1 MLYKLKILFLLAA
14 ISATA
19 CKNKENQ
26 EIKPIVQDIQ
36 EWVFA
41 PGQIEWD
48 DMYNLTAQTDGI
60 LLDANYD
67 IGTVIKKGNLF
78 ARIDNQSSLINTG
91 TSKEQL
97 VIADENLSDKSPA
110 IQQLKQNISFAE
122 SKYQQ
127 DKVQAERYERLYKNE
142 SIAKVEYENAK
153 LTSENSLS
161 NLNALRKQLDVIL
174 QQSRQQK
181 IITKGQLKNNQIM
194 QSYNQIKVLAD
205 GTIIKKLKST
215 GDFVRRG
222 EVIAVVANPSK
233 VEIVLTIDES
243 SIYRVKTGQPA
254 TIRLNSEKDKTYKGK
269 ISQILPAF
277 DVNSQSFVCKI
288 ILEEALN
295 SMKNIYG
302 TPLEGNILVGEK
314 KQALLIPREYMGY
327 GNKVL
332 LKDRDTAMVIKTGII
347 STDFVE
353 VLSGINTN
361 DILIPIKP

>member
-48 DMYNLTAQTDGI
+48 DMYNLTAQPDGI

-127 DKVQAERYERLYKNE
+127 DQVQAERYERLFKNE
-142 SIAKVEYENAK
+142 SIAKVEYENVK
-153 LTSENSLS
+153 LTAENSLS

-181 IITKGQLKNNQIM
+181 ITTKGQLKNNQVV
-194 QSYNQIKVLAD
+194 QGYNKIPVIND
-205 GTIIKKLKST
+205 GTIISKFKST
-215 GDFVRRG
+215 GDYARKG
-222 EVIAVVANPSK
+222 DLLATVANPEK
-233 VEIVLTIDES
+233 IEIVLTIDE
-243 SIYRVKTGQPA
+243 
-254 TIRLNSEKDKTYKGK
+254 IRKH
-269 ISQILPAF
+269 
-277 DVNSQSFVCKI
+277 
-288 ILEEALN
+288 
-295 SMKNIYG
+295 
-302 TPLEGNILVGEK
+302 
-314 KQALLIPREYMGY
+314 R
-327 GNKVL
+327 
-332 LKDRDTAMVIKTGII
+332 IK
-347 STDFVE
+347 
-353 VLSGINTN
+353 LA
-361 DILIPIKP
+361 